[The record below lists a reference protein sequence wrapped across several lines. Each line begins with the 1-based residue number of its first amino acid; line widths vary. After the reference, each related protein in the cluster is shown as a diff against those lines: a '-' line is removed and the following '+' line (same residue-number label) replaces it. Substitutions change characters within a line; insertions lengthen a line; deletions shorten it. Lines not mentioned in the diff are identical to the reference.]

1 VFNKNFLGTAKFG
14 RHCPRSLPR
23 GYGPAG
29 SPLLLD
35 PRRNVYSLYVSN
47 QNIDFR
53 NTVYE
58 LLYCQLIS
66 TSSFGLDYRK
76 KASVLSSPGTPLVG
90 PGVE

>member
-1 VFNKNFLGTAKFG
+1 LGGTVPEVFPVATGLLGPPCFWI
-14 RHCPRSLPR
+14 LV
-23 GYGPAG
+23 
-29 SPLLLD
+29 
-35 PRRNVYSLYVSN
+35 RNVYSLYVSN